1 MSYQIV
7 VGVDGSPHSIAAL
20 RWSLDQA
27 ASRGGSVR
35 AVLAWQV
42 PFVSIPGAFDRAE
55 LEQGYRDFLIRTVSE
70 VAPAP
75 GVPLDAVLAE
85 GDPAQSLVTAAADDA
100 ADLLVLGIRGRSPI
114 AGLMMGSVSQACAAS
129 APCPVVLVKRPESG

>member
-1 MSYQIV
+1 VSYQIV

-27 ASRGGSVR
+27 ASRRGSVR

-75 GVPLDAVLAE
+75 EVPLDAVLAE